1 MITWKLKTNGLHM
14 AANIVL
20 VDDDEKIATLSGS
33 SLISKGYNVQIFFNP
48 NDALEF
54 ITKNTD
60 YNILIT
66 DNIMPGLNGQ
76 ELIELAIKERPEV
89 MAILATGDDAYG
101 IDLSRY
107 LGRVLIVSKP
117 FKRKDLIET
126 IEKLQQNQ

>member
-1 MITWKLKTNGLHM
+1 MFLGNLYI
-14 AANIVL
+14 I
-20 VDDDEKIATLSGS
+20 DDHGIGW
-33 SLISKGYNVQIFFNP
+33 NVGIGTSNP

-117 FKRKDLIET
+117 FKSKDLIET
-126 IEKLQQNQ
+126 IEKLQLNQ

>member
-1 MITWKLKTNGLHM
+1 M

-126 IEKLQQNQ
+126 IEKLQLNQ